1 MFFNP
6 FVGYVYK
13 PEKTGFRVPIQPSL
27 ADIATF
33 YSLRQYSMSARKT
46 KWEWYISYAQL
57 CKEIFLK
64 DLQVLQCLSFLSKL
78 MFFFVNFFMFYVFR
92 QENRIIVVRPFF
104 SIKWNITITL
114 YCYLF
119 WQSHILFLRQIQK
132 IYILFHSSLQWLY
145 QQIKWT
151 CNDCQCLILVNEAPE
166 KPILFKLQLQFISV
180 SNFVHLI
187 VLLLVIW
194 AFGYSRVHIGID

>member
-1 MFFNP
+1 MPN
-6 FVGYVYK
+6 FVK
-13 PEKTGFRVPIQPSL
+13 KF
-27 ADIATF
+27 
-33 YSLRQYSMSARKT
+33 
-46 KWEWYISYAQL
+46 
-57 CKEIFLK
+57 FLK